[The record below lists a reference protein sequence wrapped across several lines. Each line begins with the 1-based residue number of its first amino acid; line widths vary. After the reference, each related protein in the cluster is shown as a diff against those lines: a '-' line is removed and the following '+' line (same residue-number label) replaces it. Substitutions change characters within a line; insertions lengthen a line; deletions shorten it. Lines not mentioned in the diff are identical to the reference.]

1 VANDQYLEIELHNGA
16 TYEDI
21 DRKFVEERQ
30 KMPWAQSE
38 FDTAYLRFP
47 LTNFSNADL
56 YKTRR
61 KDYMMM
67 NTLQL
72 KETADTL
79 ALQIAERQ
87 ENFTKNLKGKYKF
100 DYIDIASG
108 QSADISNDNV
118 MKNLLSGMRIRAS
131 QNAIRL
137 ARSNL
142 DYLKQMEREM
152 NWRRETRIRHFLE
165 YYKKF
170 ALGGSVLIMF
180 FIGAPLG
187 SIIRKGGIGLPL
199 VISTVAFL
207 IFHILNTT
215 FEKMGREL
223 LMDPALAIWLPS
235 MILAPIAL
243 WLTKSASSDTALVS
257 GEWFSKIVARL
268 NSKKS

>member
-1 VANDQYLEIELHNGA
+1 
-16 TYEDI
+16 
-21 DRKFVEERQ
+21 
-30 KMPWAQSE
+30 
-38 FDTAYLRFP
+38 
-47 LTNFSNADL
+47 
-56 YKTRR
+56 
-61 KDYMMM
+61 
-67 NTLQL
+67 L

-87 ENFTKNLKGKYKF
+87 QNFTKNLKGKYKF
-100 DYIDIASG
+100 DYIDVASG
-108 QSADISNDNV
+108 VSSNISEESV
-118 MKNLLSGMRIRAS
+118 MGNLLSGMRLRAS
-131 QNAIRL
+131 QNAVRL

-152 NWRRETRIRHFLE
+152 NWRRETRIRHYLE

-170 ALGGSVLIMF
+170 ALGASVLIMF

-199 VISTVAFL
+199 VISTIAFL

-223 LMDPALAIWLPS
+223 LLEPVVAIWLPS
-235 MILAPIAL
+235 LILAPIAL

-257 GEWFSKIVARL
+257 GEWFSKIMARL

>member
-1 VANDQYLEIELHNGA
+1 
-16 TYEDI
+16 
-21 DRKFVEERQ
+21 
-30 KMPWAQSE
+30 
-38 FDTAYLRFP
+38 
-47 LTNFSNADL
+47 
-56 YKTRR
+56 
-61 KDYMMM
+61 M

-87 ENFTKNLKGKYKF
+87 QNFTKNLKGKYKF
-100 DYIDIASG
+100 DYIDVASG
-108 QSADISNDNV
+108 VSSNISEESV
-118 MKNLLSGMRIRAS
+118 MGNLLSGMRLRAS
-131 QNAIRL
+131 QNAVRL

-152 NWRRETRIRHFLE
+152 NWRRETRIRHYLE

-170 ALGGSVLIMF
+170 ALGASVLIMF

-199 VISTVAFL
+199 VISTIAFL

-223 LMDPALAIWLPS
+223 LLEPVVAIWLPS
-235 MILAPIAL
+235 LILAPIAL

-257 GEWFSKIVARL
+257 GEWFSKIMARL